1 MPQYPITR
9 YQPVLFVADSLENA
23 KERMLAFCDT
33 GLARPFRVRYNAFT
47 HSVSTDRAVLRDAYS
62 GGQEQGK

>member
-1 MPQYPITR
+1 M
-9 YQPVLFVADSLENA
+9 LFVADSLENA